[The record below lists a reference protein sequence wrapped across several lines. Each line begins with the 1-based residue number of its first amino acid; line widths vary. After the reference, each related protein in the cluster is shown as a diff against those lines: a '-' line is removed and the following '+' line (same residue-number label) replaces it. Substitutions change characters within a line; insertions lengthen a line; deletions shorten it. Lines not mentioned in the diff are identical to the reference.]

1 MPRTSNK
8 PASIRHPS
16 HRLQSPPAPTVSIAS
31 PSLGET
37 LKHSIAMGVGSSIGH
52 RIVGGILGA
61 PTVAVQ
67 QSIPATCSELPALRE
82 SLKACLRDGG
92 VCSTE
97 LNAIER
103 CLKGGG

>member
-8 PASIRHPS
+8 PASIHRPS
-16 HRLQSPPAPTVSIAS
+16 HRLQSPPAATVSIA
-31 PSLGET
+31 PPTLGET
-37 LKHSIAMGVGSSIGH
+37 LKHFIAMGVGSSLGH

-67 QSIPATCSELPALRE
+67 AAPATCSELPALRE
-82 SLKACLRDGG
+82 SLTACLRGGG

-103 CLKGGG
+103 CLKGDR